1 MPVSALILRC
11 QSHFGK
17 WRVWGTKSQ
26 SSQVV
31 LVHSCQCSQIWRSQ
45 TPFATGHKY
54 RDYQHAI
61 ESFTSL
67 PQCELPQSPGAVWT
81 GGWAWALIH
90 CPILSPSLINHKVSV
105 DVQHERKGVLPPPP
119 PIPRWRRRYVQIPDQ
134 KCTPPPPRPGWRR
147 RYVQTMHAERYRPC
161 IATRTTPHT
170 LTRHVHILGM
180 SVWSM

>member
-45 TPFATGHKY
+45 TPFATGHNH

-119 PIPRWRRRYVQIPDQ
+119 PPAIPRWRRRYVQIPDQ
-134 KCTPPPPRPGWRR
+134 KCTPPPPALGGGGA
-147 RYVQTMHAERYRPC
+147 MFKPC
-161 IATRTTPHT
+161 MLSVTASASPHVPHP
-170 LTRHVHILGM
+170 LL
-180 SVWSM
+180 